1 MVTEED
7 LERTK
12 EEADMFQ
19 KIRNTKKEYI
29 ITLPSGAIIIL
40 KGSDFE

>member
-1 MVTEED
+1 MVTDEE
-7 LERTK
+7 LERAK

-19 KIRNTKKEYI
+19 KIRSAKKEYI
-29 ITLPSGAIIIL
+29 IKLPSGAIIIL